1 MTIEDFS
8 NSFDTMLNSYAFKS
22 DYGDSGSALDIILD
36 EYEKSVF
43 LTLAQDQV
51 VRELLGDMSTR
62 ALTSLEENRIL
73 HLGLTSLLQVQE
85 IQIKAQKY
93 AERGSYAYTLN
104 ANVETA
110 FASSLA
116 ILDELIYNTNQTKGR
131 HSYTVIPISFA
142 EYQSKRSKPYGGPN
156 RRHAWR
162 VKTAGTT
169 VGSEETVIIAPE
181 ALRENPTTWKY
192 QCTYIAVPD
201 PIILTP
207 LGNGLTINNKT
218 EAAGCMLPVALHYTI
233 LERAV
238 ELAIKAK
245 ADKLAVARQLAQQE
259 ANASNA

>member
-8 NSFDTMLNSYAFKS
+8 NSFDTLLNSYAFKS

-43 LTLAQDQV
+43 LTLAQEQI

-62 ALTSLEENRIL
+62 ALTSLEENKIL
-73 HLGLTSLLQVQE
+73 NLGLTSLLQVKE
-85 IQIKAQKY
+85 IGVSSLKY
-93 AERGSYAYTLN
+93 SERGSHAYSLN
-104 ANVETA
+104 ENKIDT

-116 ILDELIYNTNQTKGR
+116 ILDEVMYSIDSKTR
-131 HSYTVIPISFA
+131 SSYTVIPISFA
-142 EYQSKRSKPYGGPN
+142 EYQAKRSKPYGGPN

-162 VKTAGTT
+162 VKTSGT
-169 VGSEETVIIAPE
+169 VADSEELLIVTPE
-181 ALRENPTTWKY
+181 SLGEPPTKWKY

-201 PIILTP
+201 PIILTT
-207 LGNGLTINNKT
+207 LGNGLNINDKT
-218 EAAGCMLPVALHYTI
+218 AVAGCTLPVALHYAI

-238 ELAIKAK
+238 NLAIKAK

-259 ANASNA
+259 ANASNT

>member
-8 NSFDTMLNSYAFKS
+8 NSFDTLLNSYAFKS

-43 LTLAQDQV
+43 LTLAQEQI

-62 ALTSLEENRIL
+62 ALTSLEENKIL
-73 HLGLTSLLQVQE
+73 NLGLTSLLQVKE
-85 IQIKAQKY
+85 IYVKSLKY
-93 AERGSYAYTLN
+93 SERGSHAYNLN
-104 ANVETA
+104 ESKNDT

-116 ILDELIYNTNQTKGR
+116 ILDEVMYSMDSNTR
-131 HSYTVIPISFA
+131 SSYTVIPISFA
-142 EYQSKRSKPYGGPN
+142 EYQAKRSKPYGGPN

-162 VKTAGTT
+162 VKTSGTAAD
-169 VGSEETVIIAPE
+169 SEELLIITPE
-181 ALRENPTTWKY
+181 SLGGTLTKWKY

-207 LGNGLTINNKT
+207 LGNGLNINDKT
-218 EAAGCMLPVALHYTI
+218 GPAGCMLPVALHYTI

-238 ELAIKAK
+238 NLAIKAK

-259 ANASNA
+259 ANASNT